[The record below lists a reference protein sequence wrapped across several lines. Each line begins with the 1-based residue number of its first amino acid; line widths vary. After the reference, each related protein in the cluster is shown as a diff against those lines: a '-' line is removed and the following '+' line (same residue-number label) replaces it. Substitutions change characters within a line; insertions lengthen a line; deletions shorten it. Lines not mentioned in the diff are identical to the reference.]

1 MTNEVDFMTPIA
13 QRLTEDELALVR
25 RIGQRLRNVIID
37 APFEP
42 ELTMRFDELGILS
55 SMVDRTA
62 RELTME
68 RRRSRERQEALEQSR
83 QEAESRGVELEAR
96 LSELSAAYA
105 AQEQLLGI
113 IRELSTP
120 VLQIYQ
126 GVLLLPLIGTV
137 DSQRIADLHEGLL
150 DRLNKTKSQVVIIDI
165 TGVATLDTQV
175 ANGLVQAARAAQLLG
190 AKVLLCGFSPEVAQ
204 VVVSLGIQLSVIE
217 SFPDLRAAM
226 ERAMRLVG
234 FQITN
239 QQVGGRVSV
248 PPRR

>member
-1 MTNEVDFMTPIA
+1 MTNEVDYMTPIA
-13 QRLTEDELALVR
+13 QRLTEDELALIR

-83 QEAESRGVELEAR
+83 QEAERRGVELEAR
-96 LSELSAAYA
+96 LGELSAAYA
-105 AQEQLLGI
+105 AQEQLLGV

-137 DSQRIADLHEGLL
+137 DSQRITDLHEDLL
-150 DRLNKTKSQVVIIDI
+150 DSLSRTKSQVVIIDI

-204 VVVSLGIQLSVIE
+204 VVVSLGIQLAVLE
-217 SFPDLRAAM
+217 SFPDLRAAV

-234 FQITN
+234 FQIVN
-239 QQVGGRVSV
+239 QQANGRALA
-248 PPRR
+248 PGRR

>member
-68 RRRSRERQEALEQSR
+68 RRRSRERQEALELSR

-96 LSELSAAYA
+96 LNELSAAYA

-137 DSQRIADLHEGLL
+137 DSKRIADLHEDLL
-150 DRLNKTKSQVVIIDI
+150 DRLNKTQSQVVIIDI

-234 FQITN
+234 FQIIN
-239 QQVGGRVSV
+239 QQASGRTFM